1 MLENIFGVP
10 QGLILGSLLFNIFL
24 IDLFFMIEDID
35 IARYANDNTPCI
47 IADNIDGV
55 IKSLDFILMVQ

>member
-1 MLENIFGVP
+1 
-10 QGLILGSLLFNIFL
+10 
-24 IDLFFMIEDID
+24 MIEDID

-55 IKSLDFILMVQ
+55 IKSLEDLITGNEKVNII